1 MATRLRGLSLCLF
14 VAGDS
19 PDSVVA
25 MANLEALFPTDER
38 SQVHIE
44 IVDVQ
49 RDPARAACDRIIVTP
64 TLLKVAPAP
73 QCRILGSLRNREALI
88 QLLEIEAATAETS

>member
-1 MATRLRGLSLCLF
+1 VATRPRGLALCLF

-25 MANLEALFPTDER
+25 MANLEALFPAAER
-38 SQVHIE
+38 SHVQIE

-49 RDPARAACDRIIVTP
+49 RDPERAASHRIIVTP

-73 QCRILGSLRNREALI
+73 QCRILGSLRNRDALI
-88 QLLEIEAATAETS
+88 QLLEIEAPLDHRG